1 MIRQSPFFPIFMQPL
16 IVSFLTFLLMAN
28 DSTSGARFT
37 VRELPYAYD
46 ALAPQLSEETL
57 RYHHDKHYAGYVAK
71 LNELIL
77 DTPYEGQP
85 LEDIILAA
93 DGAVYNNAAQA
104 WNHAFYF
111 EQLSPDPQRVPTG
124 ALADAVVR
132 TFGSVDALRERMNRE
147 AVGLFGSGWVWLAA
161 DRQGGLV
168 IVSGPNA
175 GNPLRQGLVP
185 LLCIDVWEHAYY
197 IDYRNRRADAVAAL
211 WDRIDWKTVGERY
224 AKR

>member
-1 MIRQSPFFPIFMQPL
+1 MLPL

>member
-1 MIRQSPFFPIFMQPL
+1 MQPL

-71 LNELIL
+71 LNELTL
-77 DTPYEGQP
+77 DTPFAQQP

-111 EQLSPDPQRVPTG
+111 EQLLPDPQRVPTG

>member
-1 MIRQSPFFPIFMQPL
+1 MQPL

-161 DRQGGLV
+161 DRQCGLV

>member
-1 MIRQSPFFPIFMQPL
+1 
-16 IVSFLTFLLMAN
+16 MAN

-71 LNELIL
+71 LNELTL
-77 DTPYEGQP
+77 DTPFAQQP